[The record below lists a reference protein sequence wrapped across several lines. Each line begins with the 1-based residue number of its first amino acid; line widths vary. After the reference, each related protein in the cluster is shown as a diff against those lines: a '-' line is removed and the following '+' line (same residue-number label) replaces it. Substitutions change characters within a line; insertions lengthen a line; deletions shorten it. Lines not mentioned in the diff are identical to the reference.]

1 MHRQTP
7 EGIAPGRH
15 QVHALVPAA
24 GRGTRFGGAVL
35 KQYLPIHGKA
45 VLAHSIRAFQ
55 FHPQISG
62 ITVVLAE
69 DDQWFESAVGTLAS
83 SVTTVT
89 GGDTRAQS
97 VRNGLQFI
105 ADNHPDTDW
114 VLVHD
119 GARPCLTAQC
129 LDRLLEQGLASPFG
143 AVLAMPVSDTLKS
156 AGEEN
161 QIIGTVDRSG
171 LWAAQTPQLFPVRT
185 LAEAIDTAQREGC
198 ELTDES
204 SAMEFVGIKPKLV
217 MGSVSNIKITY
228 PVDLSIA
235 EALLKRK
242 DQTS

>member
-1 MHRQTP
+1 
-7 EGIAPGRH
+7 
-15 QVHALVPAA
+15 
-24 GRGTRFGGAVL
+24 
-35 KQYLPIHGKA
+35 
-45 VLAHSIRAFQ
+45 
-55 FHPQISG
+55 
-62 ITVVLAE
+62 
-69 DDQWFESAVGTLAS
+69 
-83 SVTTVT
+83 
-89 GGDTRAQS
+89 
-97 VRNGLQFI
+97 
-105 ADNHPDTDW
+105 
-114 VLVHD
+114 
-119 GARPCLTAQC
+119 
-129 LDRLLEQGLASPFG
+129 LLEQGLASPFG